1 LYKNWW
7 FGPIRGLIDKSGL
20 YDTSYLYR
28 FLQKY
33 FKRMGGKMYRKMT
46 VASADVNSGAY
57 VLWDETASDLP
68 KAVVSSAAIPFIF
81 PNQKWSGGRVE
92 MDGGTVYGTNL
103 VSAVNRCKEIVGD
116 DESKITMD
124 IVVTQGHDI
133 GSWDDRSSRGTQ
145 LRFKEVKEYHDSIS
159 DIYTFKQ
166 AFPDVK
172 FRYYVEPTGPLC
184 KALEMIDV
192 TNKTVTWPMQMQGR
206 KDGNAVVQLGEGTMF
221 KKMDEWNESPDL
233 KAQFP
238 ELT

>member
-1 LYKNWW
+1 
-7 FGPIRGLIDKSGL
+7 
-20 YDTSYLYR
+20 
-28 FLQKY
+28 
-33 FKRMGGKMYRKMT
+33 
-46 VASADVNSGAY
+46 
-57 VLWDETASDLP
+57 
-68 KAVVSSAAIPFIF
+68 
-81 PNQKWSGGRVE
+81 

-124 IVVTQGHDI
+124 IVVTQGHEI

-145 LRFKEVKEYHDSIS
+145 LRFKELKEYHDSIA
-159 DIYTFKQ
+159 DIHAFKQ

-192 TNKTVTWPMQMQGR
+192 TNKTVTWPMQLQGR
-206 KDGNAVVQLGEGTMF
+206 KDGNAVVQLGEGAMF
-221 KKMDEWNESPDL
+221 KKMDEWNESPEL

-238 ELT
+238 RLT